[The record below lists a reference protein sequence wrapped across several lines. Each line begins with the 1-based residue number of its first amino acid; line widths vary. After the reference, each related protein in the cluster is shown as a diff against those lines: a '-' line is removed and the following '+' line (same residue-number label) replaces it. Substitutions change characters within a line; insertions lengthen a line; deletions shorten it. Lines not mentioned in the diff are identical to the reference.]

1 MRVQPYPANPFYW
14 QYKGEPVLLLGGT
27 IEDNVYQIPDIEAHL
42 NLLASAG
49 GNYVRCTMSCR
60 DEGNVWWFE
69 KGEDGL
75 YDLDEPGA
83 EHWDRFSRFL
93 DLAEA
98 RDIIAQIEV
107 WDRFDF
113 ARENW
118 QVNPYNPKNNS
129 SYSFDESGLKEQI
142 DTHPGRKENCFFRS
156 VPALEDNERLLAYQ
170 QKQVDQMLSI
180 SLTHPNVLY
189 CMDNETNESP
199 EWGRYWSD
207 YIQAKAEAANVSVCT
222 TEMWDAHSL
231 LDDTHKHTLD
241 HPDTYAFVDVS
252 QNNHQVGF
260 EHWQN
265 PQAVRDYV
273 IESGPIRPLNS
284 VKIYGANT
292 GSYGT
297 NRDAQ
302 ERFWRNTLGG
312 LATSRFHRP
321 PSGIGLSSIAV
332 EHLRAA
338 RAVTDQVP
346 MWRCEPHLDLLS
358 VRSRNEAYCAADP
371 GSSFVVFFPDGG
383 DVMLDVSSVVG
394 DLSLR
399 WMDIRGGGW
408 REPSVTL
415 DVVEGRV
422 RLVTP
427 GEDGY
432 WVAVVQ
438 AE

>member
-1 MRVQPYPANPFYW
+1 MRIQPYSENPFYW

-42 NLLASAG
+42 NLLAPSG

-60 DEGNVWWFE
+60 DEGNVWWFG
-69 KGEDGL
+69 KGTDGL
-75 YDLDEPGA
+75 YDLDQPGE
-83 EHWDRFSRFL
+83 EHWDRFARFL
-93 DLAEA
+93 ELAEA

-118 QVNPYNPKNNS
+118 QSNPYNPTNNVN
-129 SYSFDESGLKEQI
+129 YSVDESGLADRYEL
-142 DTHPGRKENCFFRS
+142 HPGRKENGFFRT
-156 VPALEDNERLLAYQ
+156 VPALENNEVVLAYQ
-170 QKQVDQMLSI
+170 QQQVDRMLAI
-180 SLTHPNVLY
+180 SLPHTNVLY
-189 CMDNETNESP
+189 CVDNETNESP
-199 EWGRYWSD
+199 EWGRYWSE
-207 YIQAKAEAANVSVCT
+207 YIHAKAAEADVLVCT

-231 LDDTHKHTLD
+231 LADQHKYTLD

-273 IESGPIRPLNS
+273 IESGRIRPLNS

-302 ERFWRNTLGG
+302 ERFWRNILGG

-321 PSGIGLSSIAV
+321 PSGIGLSTIAV
-332 EHLRAA
+332 DHLRSA
-338 RAVTDQVP
+338 RAVTDLIP
-346 MWRCEPHLDLLS
+346 MWTCEPHLELLS

-371 GSSFVVFFPDGG
+371 GSSYIVFFPDGG
-383 DVMLDVSSVVG
+383 DVMLDVSHAEG
-394 DLSLR
+394 DLSLK
-399 WMDIRGGGW
+399 WMDIRDGNW
-408 REPSVTL
+408 VEPSAIL
-415 DVVEGRV
+415 DVAEGTA

-427 GEDGY
+427 REDGY
-432 WVAVVQ
+432 WVAVVHTV
-438 AE
+438 